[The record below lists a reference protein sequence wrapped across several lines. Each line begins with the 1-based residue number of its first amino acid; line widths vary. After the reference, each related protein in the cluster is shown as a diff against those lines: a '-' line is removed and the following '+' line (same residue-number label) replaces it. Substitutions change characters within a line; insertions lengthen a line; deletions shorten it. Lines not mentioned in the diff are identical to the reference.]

1 MFGSPSGPKLKIPKG
16 ASKAEKELY
25 RQKIAHSVNLCGEQL
40 VSRIQPVLGR
50 NAFVDH
56 AWCYQCKGFCPLV
69 SSTLASDPNVL
80 TVETAGV
87 SCFDFSNFGIGLGWA
102 GKSAAPALVWA
113 NWTEHKSNAK
123 AVIVECVPG
132 LQLAPIATALSSFIV
147 FRLVFCP
154 TDIGQ
159 GARRLRLYAI
169 FLRAWFMQMKTVVSP
184 ERTFVRLFFRENN
197 IECNIFHRASKE
209 KLIEAK
215 QRLAEK
221 RFLTVTND
229 ALEHMKFENLICP
242 AQRVRLQDY
251 DDQLAAEAPK
261 YTGCASIMVNL
272 MQTVDYIGLPAPKSK
287 MHLPTLMRGSAL
299 FDLVARKPILE
310 EELYCAQGF
319 PHFLE
324 EGDEYSKYWPWVDG
338 FEHSPMQMRKMQ
350 GNGMNL
356 AAVGSVLMF
365 LMAATE
371 KLYKPCHEHMKA
383 LAEMEIRPMQTTV
396 EEELSEEV
404 ACTQEESM
412 SQHREISEVSV
423 LNSWM
428 SMRTTHEKE
437 VACTCT
443 CTKEDSLEE
452 SNASMSQ
459 SSGSGQELTVATVL
473 GSWMRSRGA

>member
-1 MFGSPSGPKLKIPKG
+1 
-16 ASKAEKELY
+16 
-25 RQKIAHSVNLCGEQL
+25 
-40 VSRIQPVLGR
+40 
-50 NAFVDH
+50 
-56 AWCYQCKGFCPLV
+56 
-69 SSTLASDPNVL
+69 
-80 TVETAGV
+80 
-87 SCFDFSNFGIGLGWA
+87 
-102 GKSAAPALVWA
+102 
-113 NWTEHKSNAK
+113 
-123 AVIVECVPG
+123 
-132 LQLAPIATALSSFIV
+132 
-147 FRLVFCP
+147 
-154 TDIGQ
+154 
-159 GARRLRLYAI
+159 
-169 FLRAWFMQMKTVVSP
+169 
-184 ERTFVRLFFRENN
+184 
-197 IECNIFHRASKE
+197 
-209 KLIEAK
+209 
-215 QRLAEK
+215 
-221 RFLTVTND
+221 
-229 ALEHMKFENLICP
+229 
-242 AQRVRLQDY
+242 
-251 DDQLAAEAPK
+251 
-261 YTGCASIMVNL
+261 
-272 MQTVDYIGLPAPKSK
+272 
-287 MHLPTLMRGSAL
+287 
-299 FDLVARKPILE
+299 
-310 EELYCAQGF
+310 
-319 PHFLE
+319 
-324 EGDEYSKYWPWVDG
+324 
-338 FEHSPMQMRKMQ
+338 MRKMQ